1 MAANRSIPFSTRL
14 LSLLAAGSLM
24 LPGCAGEVESGT
36 ASPGITAS
44 SAVTVAD
51 IEADLLPVLEQEYG
65 EAQLMCGAADL
76 FAGGL
81 VRSVLWEGN
90 AFPCTYLSV
99 SDDNP
104 DLVWVDVLVVMTSDD
119 TYAPYINPKVIANKA
134 SAQADPEWGGLINVE
149 TADPEWMY
157 RDDLTCADLVVPVT
171 DDTVPGPDF
180 RGMNDAPRAAQ
191 GGLSYPEVV
200 YYFLDNGRP
209 AAMDPDGDG
218 RPCTSEFPAA
228 QIQAFYDS
236 ARPVQGTAAA
246 GQVTSPTVTTFDIR
260 TAIARAGLP
269 DNAIQ
274 VDCALV
280 GPVSVG
286 STFTCAPRLNQMADL
301 RPVIVTDTD
310 GSYLLTPPASQAR
323 DSATAS
329 AMAYRPG
336 LRCEQLAAPVNENT
350 FAELGGTLD
359 EYLQAFPDAGDTGLD
374 YLGAVLYFHLNGS
387 PAELD
392 PNGDGWPCEQ
402 NFPAEEITL
411 VQGQAQHP

>member
-1 MAANRSIPFSTRL
+1 M
-14 LSLLAAGSLM
+14 
-24 LPGCAGEVESGT
+24 
-36 ASPGITAS
+36 
-44 SAVTVAD
+44 TVAD
-51 IEADLLPVLEQEYG
+51 VEADLLTVLQEEYG
-65 EAQLMCGAADL
+65 EAELACGVADP

-90 AFPCTYLSV
+90 AFPCTYMTM
-99 SDDNP
+99 SDDSP
-104 DLVWVDVLVVMTSDD
+104 DLVWVDLLVVMTSDG
-119 TYAPYINPKVIANKA
+119 TYATYVNPKLVAKRAEAEA
-134 SAQADPEWGGLINVE
+134 SAEADPEWGGLMDP
-149 TADPEWMY
+149 AAPDPEWLY

-336 LRCEQLAAPVNENT
+336 LSCEQLAAPVNEST
-350 FAELGGTLD
+350 FADAGPSFE
-359 EYLQAFPDAGDTGLD
+359 EYLQAFPGAGQTGLD

-387 PAELD
+387 PTELD
-392 PNGDGWPCEQ
+392 PNGHGWPCEQ
-402 NFPAEEITL
+402 NFPAEEISE
-411 VQGQAQHP
+411 VQSQVRQP